1 MKGLDSTLEPPLY
14 PSECEWGGRRGQE
27 EWLGQMAQ
35 ANASLDWG
43 SSQDCLLSSILLG
56 QQKT

>member
-35 ANASLDWG
+35 ANASLD
-43 SSQDCLLSSILLG
+43 
-56 QQKT
+56 